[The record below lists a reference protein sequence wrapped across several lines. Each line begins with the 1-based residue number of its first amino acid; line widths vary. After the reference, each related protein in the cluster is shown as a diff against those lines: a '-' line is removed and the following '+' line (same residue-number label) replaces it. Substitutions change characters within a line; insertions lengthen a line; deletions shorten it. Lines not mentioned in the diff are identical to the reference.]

1 MNLFTPAIICSV
13 MAAYIV
19 KGMCG
24 FANTLVFGTLAGF
37 SADNINISPIDLLL
51 GYPSNIYIAYSERKG
66 IEPRICLPL
75 CVLVILGSIPGV
87 FLLKLG
93 DARIIK
99 LFFGFVVVFIG
110 IEMLFRERS
119 MKKRKGS
126 PVLMIAV
133 GLLSGILCGLFG
145 VSALLVAYV
154 SRTAENHSQF
164 RANNCVV
171 FMVENTFRLAL
182 YTATGIMTMD
192 VIKNAVCLLPFMA
205 AGLGIGIFFEKHIP
219 ERQAKRCVI
228 LLLILSGLSLI
239 GTNLA
244 ITGA

>member
-1 MNLFTPAIICSV
+1 
-13 MAAYIV
+13 
-19 KGMCG
+19 
-24 FANTLVFGTLAGF
+24 
-37 SADNINISPIDLLL
+37 
-51 GYPSNIYIAYSERKG
+51 
-66 IEPRICLPL
+66 
-75 CVLVILGSIPGV
+75 
-87 FLLKLG
+87 
-93 DARIIK
+93 
-99 LFFGFVVVFIG
+99 
-110 IEMLFRERS
+110 
-119 MKKRKGS
+119 
-126 PVLMIAV
+126 MIAV

-192 VIKNAVCLLPFMA
+192 VVKNAVCLLPFMA

-244 ITGA
+244 ITGTSPFCWNRTPGFGDTDWVDIFTILMQHGFVGSCDIEGYHDPVFFDDLEWSAQLTSLDYLKRCRGGVEFFDGPTEYRGYQGRRKR

>member
-1 MNLFTPAIICSV
+1 
-13 MAAYIV
+13 MA
-19 KGMCG
+19 
-24 FANTLVFGTLAGF
+24 L
-37 SADNINISPIDLLL
+37 
-51 GYPSNIYIAYSERKG
+51 R
-66 IEPRICLPL
+66 
-75 CVLVILGSIPGV
+75 
-87 FLLKLG
+87 
-93 DARIIK
+93 
-99 LFFGFVVVFIG
+99 VVVGVG
-110 IEMLFRERS
+110 IQVEPDDREAVPLV
-119 MKKRKGS
+119 KRDR
-126 PVLMIAV
+126 VFVA
-133 GLLSGILCGLFG
+133 GLRLQNDHPRSGILCGLFG

-192 VIKNAVCLLPFMA
+192 VVKNAVCLLPFMA